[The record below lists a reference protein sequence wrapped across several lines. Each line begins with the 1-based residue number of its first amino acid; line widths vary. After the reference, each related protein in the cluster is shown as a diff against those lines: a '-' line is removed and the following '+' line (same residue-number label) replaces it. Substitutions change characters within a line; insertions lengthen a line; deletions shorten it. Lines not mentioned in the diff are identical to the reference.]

1 MRKTNSALYL
11 LVYEGRWIGGKNNQT
26 FFKRH
31 FIMSYTKILKYRE
44 PTTNFESSIV
54 DDFWRLAP
62 SKGQLDAA
70 YNRIDRAPWQPGILN
85 MAYGNSSWRKSRQI
99 LCISLFMSR
108 TLFNSRHLSSRRPTL
123 GRYTVTC
130 WRKQSMLILTV
141 TIKENMIMKRRTT
154 LQNKRRQ
161 FSTFIKLSK
170 EEISY
175 TLKSPKWSHCTSR
188 RWVGLWKHSAR
199 G

>member
-1 MRKTNSALYL
+1 MNGIYIQERCFSCISCCNWIVYNLKMRKTNSALYL

-31 FIMSYTKILKYRE
+31 FMMSYTKILKYRE

-130 WRKQSMLILTV
+130 WRKQS
-141 TIKENMIMKRRTT
+141 
-154 LQNKRRQ
+154 
-161 FSTFIKLSK
+161 LSK
-170 EEISY
+170 GR
-175 TLKSPKWSHCTSR
+175 C
-188 RWVGLWKHSAR
+188 
-199 G
+199 